1 MDEPLSNLDAKL
13 RVQMRAEIAKLHQR
27 LDTTTIYV
35 THDQTEAMTMA
46 SRIVIMKD
54 GFIQQIGTPQQV
66 YDLPVN
72 VFVAGFIGSPAMN
85 FFTVTF
91 KDGRISNGKGLDL
104 IVTEPQRTL
113 LIERGY
119 EGKELIFGIRPED
132 IHSEQIA
139 LEASPDSVVSSTVS
153 VSELLGAE
161 TMLYSSV
168 GDTEF
173 IARVDA
179 RDYHKPGET
188 IDLSFDMN
196 KAHFFDKATE
206 EVIRR

>member
-1 MDEPLSNLDAKL
+1 M
-13 RVQMRAEIAKLHQR
+13 HQR

-91 KDGRISNGKGLDL
+91 KDGKISNGKGLDL

-139 LEASPDSVVSSTVS
+139 LQASPDSVVSSTVS